1 MYKMLY
7 LLIFSTLLFSCSD
20 SENLDSTN
28 STKQDPKAEVEVD
41 ILRLA
46 AVKIGDK
53 WGYIN
58 HKVEIVIKPQF
69 DDTKMFSDGLAAIK
83 ISDKWGYINPGG
95 EVVIKPQ
102 FSYAG
107 IFSRPDGKVPARE
120 GFAFVRTGVFEG
132 GFINREGKFFDN
144 VGDFSEGLARVKIG
158 RKWGYINLEGKI
170 VIEPQ
175 FDRAED
181 FWKGKGGLARV
192 RIDNKRGF
200 IYPVGMAPIP
210 VNYKQGFINRE
221 GKFFDNVGTFS
232 EGLRCVKIGDK
243 WGYINQVGKIVI
255 EPQFDRAEDFSEG
268 LAAIKISDKWG
279 YINHKGEI
287 VIKPQFDDARSFQNK
302 SYSPP
307 LIPKNDFFR
316 RY

>member
-7 LLIFSTLLFSCSD
+7 ILIFSTLLFSCSD
-20 SENLDSTN
+20 SENLDFTN
-28 STKQDPKAEVEVD
+28 SKKQDQKAEEEVD

-83 ISDKWGYINPGG
+83 ISDKWGYINLGG

-107 IFSRPDGKVPARE
+107 IFSRPAGEVPA
-120 GFAFVRTGVFEG
+120 
-132 GFINREGKFFDN
+132 I
-144 VGDFSEGLARVKIG
+144 EGLAFVEIG
-158 RKWGYINLEGKI
+158 LFEK
-170 VIEPQ
+170 
-175 FDRAED
+175 
-181 FWKGKGGLARV
+181 
-192 RIDNKRGF
+192 
-200 IYPVGMAPIP
+200 
-210 VNYKQGFINRE
+210 GFINRE

-232 EGLRCVKIGDK
+232 EGLRSVKIGDK

-255 EPQFDRAEDFSEG
+255 EPQFDGAKIFSEG

-279 YINHKGEI
+279 YINPGGEV
-287 VIKPQFDDARSFQNK
+287 VIKPQFDDARFFQK
-302 SYSPP
+302 
-307 LIPKNDFFR
+307 
-316 RY
+316 